1 MEALATKYRPRT
13 FKDVVCQDNI
23 KKVLTNQL
31 ETGEV
36 KQAYLFCG
44 SAGTGKTTSARIF
57 ANEVNEG
64 KGKPIEIDGASNNG
78 VDNIRQIIDD
88 CRMKSLDS
96 KYKVYIIDEV
106 HMLSIGAFNALLKVL
121 EEPPKGVIFI
131 LCTTDPHKIPATIL
145 SRVQRFQ
152 FKRIPQNEVIKR
164 LEYVLNEENKEIV
177 QSCGGSRDA
186 VQDIE
191 WARKEGINII
201 EHDKEALEYI
211 AKLADGGMR
220 DALMKLDTVLGY
232 TRDIT
237 LQAVLDCLGITNY
250 DYLFEIVHSI
260 GKQQA
265 QTPVQIIDDLYKQ
278 GKDLK
283 LFVKDLSKFIL
294 DLCKLELTQD
304 ISCTM
309 LPPEYKRKCI
319 KLISDCGLDLLV
331 DTMDAVNKLMDKIKY
346 EQNPKSLIESEL
358 IILCLG

>member
-13 FKDVVCQDNI
+13 FKDVVCQDNV

-31 ETGEV
+31 DTGEV

-57 ANEVNEG
+57 ANEVNGG

-78 VDNIRQIIDD
+78 VDNIRNIIDD

-152 FKRIPQNEVIKR
+152 FKRIPQNEVVKR
-164 LEYVLNEENKEIV
+164 LQYVL
-177 QSCGGSRDA
+177 Q
-186 VQDIE
+186 Q
-191 WARKEGINII
+191 EGKITY
-201 EHDKEALEYI
+201 DMEALQYI

-232 TRDIT
+232 TTEIT
-237 LQAVLDCLGITNY
+237 MEAVLDCLGITNY
-250 DYLFEIVHSI
+250 DYLFKIVSSI
-260 GKQQA
+260 IKQDA
-265 QTPVQIIDDLYKQ
+265 TTPMQLIDDLYKQ

-304 ISCTM
+304 INTTM
-309 LPPEYKRKCI
+309 IPPELKTKCTQLLC
-319 KLISDCGLDLLV
+319 KCDLDLLV
-331 DTMDAVNKLMDKIKY
+331 DIMDAVNKTENKK
-346 EQNPKSLIESEL
+346 QQPNQRKGSRNTNKKNPSRKKNSQL
-358 IILCLG
+358 

>member
-1 MEALATKYRPRT
+1 MEALATKYRPTR
-13 FKDVVCQDNI
+13 FEDVVCQDNI

-36 KQAYLFCG
+36 KQAYLFAG

-57 ANEVNEG
+57 ANEVNKG

-78 VDNIRQIIDD
+78 VDNIRNIIDD

-152 FKRIPQNEVIKR
+152 FKRIPQNEVVKR
-164 LEYVLNEENKEIV
+164 LQYVL
-177 QSCGGSRDA
+177 Q
-186 VQDIE
+186 Q
-191 WARKEGINII
+191 EGKITY
-201 EHDKEALEYI
+201 DMEALQYI

-232 TRDIT
+232 TTEIT
-237 LQAVLDCLGITNY
+237 MEAVLDCLGITNY
-250 DYLFEIVHSI
+250 DYLFKIVSSI
-260 GKQQA
+260 IKQDA
-265 QTPVQIIDDLYKQ
+265 TTPMQLIDDLYKQ

-304 ISCTM
+304 INTTM
-309 LPPEYKRKCI
+309 IPPELKTKCTQLLC
-319 KLISDCGLDLLV
+319 KCDLDLLV
-331 DTMDAVNKLMDKIKY
+331 DIMDAVNKLMDKIKY

>member
-13 FKDVVCQDNI
+13 FEDVVCQDNI

-31 ETGEV
+31 DTGEV

-57 ANEVNEG
+57 ANEVNGG

-152 FKRIPQNEVIKR
+152 FKRIPQNEVVKR
-164 LEYVLNEENKEIV
+164 LQYVL
-177 QSCGGSRDA
+177 Q
-186 VQDIE
+186 Q
-191 WARKEGINII
+191 EGKITY
-201 EHDKEALEYI
+201 DMEALQYI

-232 TRDIT
+232 TNEIT
-237 LQAVLDCLGITNY
+237 MEAVLDCLGITNY
-250 DYLFEIVHSI
+250 DYLFKIVSSI
-260 GKQQA
+260 IKQDA
-265 QTPVQIIDDLYKQ
+265 TTPMQLIDDLYKQ

-304 ISCTM
+304 INTTM
-309 LPPEYKRKCI
+309 IPPELKTKCTRLLC
-319 KLISDCGLDLLV
+319 KCDLDLLV
-331 DTMDAVNKLMDKIKY
+331 DIMDAVNKLMDKIKY

>member
-31 ETGEV
+31 DTGEV
-36 KQAYLFCG
+36 KQAYLFAG

-57 ANEVNEG
+57 ANEINGG

-78 VDNIRQIIDD
+78 VDNIRNIIDD

-152 FKRIPQNEVIKR
+152 FKRIPQNEVVKR
-164 LEYVLNEENKEIV
+164 LQYVL
-177 QSCGGSRDA
+177 Q
-186 VQDIE
+186 Q
-191 WARKEGINII
+191 EGKITY
-201 EHDKEALEYI
+201 DMEALQYI

-232 TRDIT
+232 TTEIT
-237 LQAVLDCLGITNY
+237 MEAVLDCLGITNY
-250 DYLFEIVHSI
+250 DYLFKIVSSVI
-260 GKQQA
+260 KQDA
-265 QTPVQIIDDLYKQ
+265 TTPMQLIDDLYKQ

-304 ISCTM
+304 INTTM
-309 LPPEYKRKCI
+309 IPPELKTKCTRLLC
-319 KLISDCGLDLLV
+319 KCDLDLLV
-331 DTMDAVNKLMDKIKY
+331 DIMDAVNKLMDKIKY

>member
-13 FKDVVCQDNI
+13 FKEVVCQDNI

-31 ETGEV
+31 DTGEV

-57 ANEVNEG
+57 ANEVNAG

-78 VDNIRQIIDD
+78 VDNIRNIIDD

-152 FKRIPQNEVIKR
+152 FKRIPQNEVVKR
-164 LEYVLNEENKEIV
+164 LQYVL
-177 QSCGGSRDA
+177 Q
-186 VQDIE
+186 Q
-191 WARKEGINII
+191 EGKITY
-201 EHDKEALEYI
+201 DMQALQYI

-232 TRDIT
+232 TTEIT
-237 LQAVLDCLGITNY
+237 MEAVLDCLGITNY
-250 DYLFEIVHSI
+250 DYLFKIVSSI
-260 GKQQA
+260 IKQDA
-265 QTPVQIIDDLYKQ
+265 TTPMKLIDDLYKQ

-304 ISCTM
+304 INTTM
-309 LPPEYKRKCI
+309 IPPELKTKCT
-319 KLISDCGLDLLV
+319 KLLCKCDLDLLV
-331 DTMDAVNKLMDKIKY
+331 DIMDAVNKLMDKIKY

>member
-1 MEALATKYRPRT
+1 MEALATKYRPAR
-13 FKDVVCQDNI
+13 FEDVVCQDNI

-31 ETGEV
+31 DTGEV

-44 SAGTGKTTSARIF
+44 SAGTGTTTSARIF
-57 ANEVNEG
+57 ANEVNKG

-78 VDNIRQIIDD
+78 VDNIRNIIDD

-152 FKRIPQNEVIKR
+152 FKRIPQNEVVKR
-164 LEYVLNEENKEIV
+164 LQYVL
-177 QSCGGSRDA
+177 Q
-186 VQDIE
+186 Q
-191 WARKEGINII
+191 EGKITY
-201 EHDKEALEYI
+201 DMEALQYI

-232 TRDIT
+232 TTEIT
-237 LQAVLDCLGITNY
+237 MEAVLDCLGITNY
-250 DYLFEIVHSI
+250 DYLFKIVSSI
-260 GKQQA
+260 IKQDA
-265 QTPVQIIDDLYKQ
+265 TTPMQLIDDLYKQ

-304 ISCTM
+304 INTTM
-309 LPPEYKRKCI
+309 IPPELKTKCTQLLC
-319 KLISDCGLDLLV
+319 KCDLDLLV
-331 DTMDAVNKLMDKIKY
+331 DIMDAVNKLMDKIKY

>member
-13 FKDVVCQDNI
+13 FKEVVCQDNI

-31 ETGEV
+31 DTGEV

-57 ANEVNEG
+57 ANEVNGG

-78 VDNIRQIIDD
+78 VDNIRNIIDD

-152 FKRIPQNEVIKR
+152 FKRIPQNEVVNR
-164 LEYVLNEENKEIV
+164 LEYILV
-177 QSCGGSRDA
+177 Q
-186 VQDIE
+186 
-191 WARKEGINII
+191 EGILTYNVVAI
-201 EHDKEALEYI
+201 EYI

-220 DALMKLDTVLGY
+220 DAIMKLDTVLGY
-232 TRDIT
+232 THEIT
-237 LQAVLDCLGITNY
+237 MEAVLDCLGITNY
-250 DYLFEIVHSI
+250 DYLFKIVSSI
-260 GKQQA
+260 IKQDA
-265 QTPVQIIDDLYKQ
+265 TTPMQLIDDLYKQ

-304 ISCTM
+304 INTTM
-309 LPPEYKRKCI
+309 IPPELKTKCTQLLC
-319 KLISDCGLDLLV
+319 KCDLDLLV
-331 DTMDAVNKLMDKIKY
+331 DIMDAVNKLMDKIKY

>member
-13 FKDVVCQDNI
+13 FKEVVCQDNI

-36 KQAYLFCG
+36 KQAYLFAG
-44 SAGTGKTTSARIF
+44 SPGTGKTTSARIF
-57 ANEVNEG
+57 ANEVNGG

-78 VDNIRQIIDD
+78 VDNIRNIIDD

-152 FKRIPQNEVIKR
+152 FKRIPQNEVVKR
-164 LEYVLNEENKEIV
+164 LQYVL
-177 QSCGGSRDA
+177 Q
-186 VQDIE
+186 Q
-191 WARKEGINII
+191 EGKITY
-201 EHDKEALEYI
+201 DMEALQYI

-232 TRDIT
+232 TTEIT
-237 LQAVLDCLGITNY
+237 MEAVLDCLGITNY
-250 DYLFEIVHSI
+250 DYLFKIVSSI
-260 GKQQA
+260 IKQDA
-265 QTPVQIIDDLYKQ
+265 TTPMQLIDDLYKQ

-304 ISCTM
+304 INTTM
-309 LPPEYKRKCI
+309 IPPELKTKCTQLLC
-319 KLISDCGLDLLV
+319 KCDLDLLV
-331 DTMDAVNKLMDKIKY
+331 DIMDAVNKLMDKIKY

>member
-31 ETGEV
+31 DTGEV
-36 KQAYLFCG
+36 KQAYLFSG

-57 ANEVNEG
+57 ANEVNGG

-78 VDNIRQIIDD
+78 VDNIRNIIDD

-152 FKRIPQNEVIKR
+152 FKRIPQNEVVKR
-164 LEYVLNEENKEIV
+164 LQYVL
-177 QSCGGSRDA
+177 Q
-186 VQDIE
+186 Q
-191 WARKEGINII
+191 EGKITY
-201 EHDKEALEYI
+201 DMEALQYI

-232 TRDIT
+232 TTEIT
-237 LQAVLDCLGITNY
+237 MEAVLDCLGITNY
-250 DYLFEIVHSI
+250 DYLFKIVSSI
-260 GKQQA
+260 IKQDA
-265 QTPVQIIDDLYKQ
+265 TTPMQLIDDLYKQ

-304 ISCTM
+304 INTTM
-309 LPPEYKRKCI
+309 IPPELKTKCTQLLC
-319 KLISDCGLDLLV
+319 KCDLDLLV
-331 DTMDAVNKLMDKIKY
+331 DIMDAVNKLMDKIKY

>member
-13 FKDVVCQDNI
+13 FKEVVCQDNI

-31 ETGEV
+31 DTGEV

-57 ANEVNEG
+57 ANEVNGG

-78 VDNIRQIIDD
+78 VDNIRNIIDD

-152 FKRIPQNEVIKR
+152 FKRIPQNEVVKR
-164 LEYVLNEENKEIV
+164 LQYVL
-177 QSCGGSRDA
+177 Q
-186 VQDIE
+186 Q
-191 WARKEGINII
+191 EGKITY
-201 EHDKEALEYI
+201 DMEALQYI

-232 TRDIT
+232 TSEIT
-237 LQAVLDCLGITNY
+237 MEAVLDCLGITNY
-250 DYLFEIVHSI
+250 DYLFKIVSSI
-260 GKQQA
+260 IKQDA
-265 QTPVQIIDDLYKQ
+265 TTPMQLIDDLYKQ

-304 ISCTM
+304 INTTM
-309 LPPEYKRKCI
+309 IPPELKTKCTQLLC
-319 KLISDCGLDLLV
+319 KCDLDLLV
-331 DTMDAVNKLMDKIKY
+331 DIMDAVNKLMDKIKY

>member
-31 ETGEV
+31 ETGEI

-57 ANEVNEG
+57 ANDVNGG

-78 VDNIRQIIDD
+78 VDNIRSIIDD

-131 LCTTDPHKIPATIL
+131 LCTTDPHKIPPTIL
-145 SRVQRFQ
+145 SRLQRFD
-152 FKRIPQNEVIKR
+152 FKRIPQFEIVQR
-164 LEYVLNEENKEIV
+164 LKYILNEEGNTTY
-177 QSCGGSRDA
+177 
-186 VQDIE
+186 DI
-191 WARKEGINII
+191 
-201 EHDKEALEYI
+201 EALEYI

-220 DALMKLDTVLGY
+220 DAIMKLDTVLGY
-232 TRDIT
+232 TTNIT

-250 DYLFEIVHSI
+250 EHLLKIVQGI
-260 GKQQA
+260 INKQA
-265 QTPVQIIDDLYKQ
+265 DEPIQIIDSIYRD

-283 LFVKDLSKFIL
+283 LFVKDLNKFVL
-294 DLCKLELTQD
+294 DLCKLNITRNKELTMIPTD
-304 ISCTM
+304 IM
-309 LPPEYKRKCI
+309 RQCI
-319 KLISDCGLDLLV
+319 HIATNTSKYDLV
-331 DTMDAVNKLMDKIKY
+331 DILDGVNNLLDKIKY
-346 EQNPKSLIESEL
+346 EQNPKNLIESEL
-358 IILCLG
+358 IILCLK

>member
-31 ETGEV
+31 DTGEV

-57 ANEVNEG
+57 ANEVNGG

-78 VDNIRQIIDD
+78 VDNIRNIIDD

-152 FKRIPQNEVIKR
+152 FKRIPQNDVVKR
-164 LEYVLNEENKEIV
+164 LQYVLQQEGKITYDM
-177 QSCGGSRDA
+177 DA
-186 VQDIE
+186 LQ
-191 WARKEGINII
+191 
-201 EHDKEALEYI
+201 YI

-232 TRDIT
+232 TTEIT
-237 LQAVLDCLGITNY
+237 MEAVLDCLGITNY
-250 DYLFEIVHSI
+250 DYLFKIVSSI
-260 GKQQA
+260 IKQDA
-265 QTPVQIIDDLYKQ
+265 TTPMQLIDDLYKQ

-304 ISCTM
+304 INTTM
-309 LPPEYKRKCI
+309 IPPELKTKCTQLLC
-319 KLISDCGLDLLV
+319 KCDLDLLV
-331 DTMDAVNKLMDKIKY
+331 DIMDAVNKLMDKIKY

>member
-31 ETGEV
+31 DTGEV

-57 ANEVNEG
+57 ANEVNGG

-78 VDNIRQIIDD
+78 VDNIRNIIDD

-152 FKRIPQNEVIKR
+152 FKRIPQNEVVKR
-164 LEYVLNEENKEIV
+164 LQYVL
-177 QSCGGSRDA
+177 Q
-186 VQDIE
+186 Q
-191 WARKEGINII
+191 EGKITY
-201 EHDKEALEYI
+201 DMEALQYI

-232 TRDIT
+232 TTEIT
-237 LQAVLDCLGITNY
+237 MEAVLDCLGITNY
-250 DYLFEIVHSI
+250 DYLFKIVSSI
-260 GKQQA
+260 IKQDA
-265 QTPVQIIDDLYKQ
+265 TTPMQLIDDLYKQ

-304 ISCTM
+304 INTTMIPSELKTKCTQ
-309 LPPEYKRKCI
+309 LLCKC
-319 KLISDCGLDLLV
+319 DLDLLV
-331 DTMDAVNKLMDKIKY
+331 DIMDAVNKLMDKIKY

>member
-31 ETGEV
+31 DTGEV

-57 ANEVNEG
+57 ANEVNAG

-78 VDNIRQIIDD
+78 VDNIRNIIDD

-152 FKRIPQNEVIKR
+152 FKRIPQNEVVKR
-164 LEYVLNEENKEIV
+164 LQYVL
-177 QSCGGSRDA
+177 Q
-186 VQDIE
+186 Q
-191 WARKEGINII
+191 EGKITY
-201 EHDKEALEYI
+201 DMEALQYI

-232 TRDIT
+232 TTEIT
-237 LQAVLDCLGITNY
+237 MEAVLDCLGITNY
-250 DYLFEIVHSI
+250 DYLFKIVSSI
-260 GKQQA
+260 IKQDA
-265 QTPVQIIDDLYKQ
+265 TTPMQLIDDLYKQ

-304 ISCTM
+304 INTTM
-309 LPPEYKRKCI
+309 IPPELKTKCTQLLC
-319 KLISDCGLDLLV
+319 KCDLDLLV
-331 DTMDAVNKLMDKIKY
+331 DIMDAVNKLMDKIKY

>member
-1 MEALATKYRPRT
+1 M
-13 FKDVVCQDNI
+13 CQDNI

-31 ETGEV
+31 DTGEV

-57 ANEVNEG
+57 ANEVNGG

-78 VDNIRQIIDD
+78 VDNIRNIIDD

-152 FKRIPQNEVIKR
+152 FKRIPQNEVVKR
-164 LEYVLNEENKEIV
+164 LQYVL
-177 QSCGGSRDA
+177 Q
-186 VQDIE
+186 Q
-191 WARKEGINII
+191 EGKITY
-201 EHDKEALEYI
+201 DMEALQYI

-232 TRDIT
+232 TTEIT
-237 LQAVLDCLGITNY
+237 MEAVLDCLGITNY
-250 DYLFEIVHSI
+250 DYLFKIVSSI
-260 GKQQA
+260 IKQDA
-265 QTPVQIIDDLYKQ
+265 TTPVQLIDDLYKQ

-304 ISCTM
+304 INTTM
-309 LPPEYKRKCI
+309 IPPELKTKCTQLLC
-319 KLISDCGLDLLV
+319 KCDLDLLV
-331 DTMDAVNKLMDKIKY
+331 DIMDAVNKLMDKIKY

>member
-31 ETGEV
+31 DTGEV

-57 ANEVNEG
+57 ANEVNKG

-152 FKRIPQNEVIKR
+152 FKRIPQNEVVKR
-164 LEYVLNEENKEIV
+164 LQYVL
-177 QSCGGSRDA
+177 Q
-186 VQDIE
+186 Q
-191 WARKEGINII
+191 EGKITY
-201 EHDKEALEYI
+201 DMEALQYI

-232 TRDIT
+232 TSEIT
-237 LQAVLDCLGITNY
+237 MEAVLDCLGITNY
-250 DYLFEIVHSI
+250 DYLFKIVSSI
-260 GKQQA
+260 IKQDA
-265 QTPVQIIDDLYKQ
+265 TTPMQLIDDLYKQ

-304 ISCTM
+304 INTTM
-309 LPPEYKRKCI
+309 IPPELKTKCTRLLC
-319 KLISDCGLDLLV
+319 KCDLDLLV
-331 DTMDAVNKLMDKIKY
+331 DIMDAVNKLMDKIKY

>member
-31 ETGEV
+31 DTGEV

-57 ANEVNEG
+57 ANEVNGG

-78 VDNIRQIIDD
+78 VDNIRNIIDD

-152 FKRIPQNEVIKR
+152 FKRIPQNEVVKR
-164 LEYVLNEENKEIV
+164 LQYVL
-177 QSCGGSRDA
+177 Q
-186 VQDIE
+186 Q
-191 WARKEGINII
+191 EGKITY
-201 EHDKEALEYI
+201 DMEALQYI

-232 TRDIT
+232 TNEIT
-237 LQAVLDCLGITNY
+237 MEAVLDCLGITNY
-250 DYLFEIVHSI
+250 DYLFKIVSSI
-260 GKQQA
+260 IKQDA
-265 QTPVQIIDDLYKQ
+265 TTPMQLIDDLYKQ

-304 ISCTM
+304 INTTM
-309 LPPEYKRKCI
+309 IPPELKTKCTQLLC
-319 KLISDCGLDLLV
+319 KCDLDLLV
-331 DTMDAVNKLMDKIKY
+331 DIMDVVNKLMDKIKY

>member
-31 ETGEV
+31 DTGEV

-57 ANEVNEG
+57 ANEVNGG

-78 VDNIRQIIDD
+78 VDNIRNIIDD

-106 HMLSIGAFNALLKVL
+106 HMLSIGAFNALLKVS

-152 FKRIPQNEVIKR
+152 FKRIPQSEVVKR
-164 LEYVLNEENKEIV
+164 LQYVL
-177 QSCGGSRDA
+177 Q
-186 VQDIE
+186 Q
-191 WARKEGINII
+191 EGKITY
-201 EHDKEALEYI
+201 DMEALQYI

-232 TRDIT
+232 TTEIT
-237 LQAVLDCLGITNY
+237 MEAVLDCLGITNY
-250 DYLFEIVHSI
+250 DYLYKLVGSI
-260 GKQQA
+260 IRQDA
-265 QTPVQIIDDLYKQ
+265 TTPVLMIDDLYKQ

-304 ISCTM
+304 INTTM
-309 LPPEYKRKCI
+309 IPPELKTKCTQLLC
-319 KLISDCGLDLLV
+319 KCDLDLLV
-331 DTMDAVNKLMDKIKY
+331 DIMDAVNKLMDKIKY

>member
-13 FKDVVCQDNI
+13 FKEVVCQDNI

-31 ETGEV
+31 DTGEV

-57 ANEVNEG
+57 ANEVNQG

-78 VDNIRQIIDD
+78 VDNIRNIIDD

-152 FKRIPQNEVIKR
+152 FKRIPQNEVVKR
-164 LEYVLNEENKEIV
+164 LQYVL
-177 QSCGGSRDA
+177 Q
-186 VQDIE
+186 Q
-191 WARKEGINII
+191 EGKITY
-201 EHDKEALEYI
+201 DMEALQYI

-232 TRDIT
+232 TTEIT
-237 LQAVLDCLGITNY
+237 MEAVLDCLGITNY
-250 DYLFEIVHSI
+250 DYLFKIVSSI
-260 GKQQA
+260 IKQDA
-265 QTPVQIIDDLYKQ
+265 TTPMQLIDDLYKQ

-304 ISCTM
+304 INTTM
-309 LPPEYKRKCI
+309 IPPELKTKCTQLLC
-319 KLISDCGLDLLV
+319 KCDLDLLV
-331 DTMDAVNKLMDKIKY
+331 DIMDAVNKLMDKIKY

>member
-13 FKDVVCQDNI
+13 FKEVVCQDNI

-31 ETGEV
+31 DTGEV

-57 ANEVNEG
+57 ANEVNQG

-78 VDNIRQIIDD
+78 VDNIRNIIDD

-152 FKRIPQNEVIKR
+152 FKRIPQNEVVNR
-164 LEYVLNEENKEIV
+164 LEYILV
-177 QSCGGSRDA
+177 Q
-186 VQDIE
+186 
-191 WARKEGINII
+191 EGILTYNVVAI
-201 EHDKEALEYI
+201 EYI

-220 DALMKLDTVLGY
+220 DAIMKLDTVLGY
-232 TRDIT
+232 THEIT
-237 LQAVLDCLGITNY
+237 MEAVLDCLGITNY
-250 DYLFEIVHSI
+250 DYLFKIVSSI
-260 GKQQA
+260 IKQDA
-265 QTPVQIIDDLYKQ
+265 TTPMQLIDDLYKQ

-304 ISCTM
+304 INTTM
-309 LPPEYKRKCI
+309 IPPELKTKCTQLLC
-319 KLISDCGLDLLV
+319 KCDLDLLV
-331 DTMDAVNKLMDKIKY
+331 DIMDAVNKLMDKIKY

>member
-1 MEALATKYRPRT
+1 MEALATKYRPAR
-13 FKDVVCQDNI
+13 FEDVVCQDNI

-31 ETGEV
+31 DTGEV

-57 ANEVNEG
+57 ANEVNGG

-78 VDNIRQIIDD
+78 VDNIRNIIDD

-152 FKRIPQNEVIKR
+152 FKRIPQNEVVKR
-164 LEYVLNEENKEIV
+164 LQYVLQQEGKITYDM
-177 QSCGGSRDA
+177 DA
-186 VQDIE
+186 LQ
-191 WARKEGINII
+191 
-201 EHDKEALEYI
+201 YI

-232 TRDIT
+232 TTEIT
-237 LQAVLDCLGITNY
+237 MEAVLDCLGITNY
-250 DYLFEIVHSI
+250 DYLFKIVSSI
-260 GKQQA
+260 IKQDA
-265 QTPVQIIDDLYKQ
+265 TTPMQLIDDLYKQ

-304 ISCTM
+304 INTTM
-309 LPPEYKRKCI
+309 IPPELKTKCTQLLC
-319 KLISDCGLDLLV
+319 KCDLDLLV
-331 DTMDAVNKLMDKIKY
+331 DIMDAVNKLMDKIKY

>member
-31 ETGEV
+31 ETGEI

-57 ANEVNEG
+57 ANDVNGG

-78 VDNIRQIIDD
+78 VDNIRSIIDD

-106 HMLSIGAFNALLKVL
+106 HMLSLGAFNALLKVL

-145 SRVQRFQ
+145 SRLQRFD
-152 FKRIPQNEVIKR
+152 FKRIPQFDIVNR
-164 LEYVLNEENKEIV
+164 LKYILKEEDTYITY
-177 QSCGGSRDA
+177 
-186 VQDIE
+186 DI
-191 WARKEGINII
+191 
-201 EHDKEALEYI
+201 EALEYI

-220 DALMKLDTVLGY
+220 DAIMKLDTVLGY
-232 TRDIT
+232 TTEIT

-250 DYLFEIVHSI
+250 QHLLGIVQGI
-260 GKQQA
+260 INKQ
-265 QTPVQIIDDLYKQ
+265 PNEPIQIIDKIYRD

-283 LFVKDLSKFIL
+283 LFVKDLNKFVL
-294 DLCKLELTQD
+294 DLCKLNITRNKELTMIPAD
-304 ISCTM
+304 IM
-309 LPPEYKRKCI
+309 RQCI
-319 KLISDCGLDLLV
+319 QIATKTPNYELV
-331 DTMDAVNKLMDKIKY
+331 DILDAINNLLDKIKY
-346 EQNPKSLIESEL
+346 EQNPKNLIESEL
-358 IILCLG
+358 IILCLK

>member
-31 ETGEV
+31 DTGEV

-78 VDNIRQIIDD
+78 VDNIRNIIDD

-152 FKRIPQNEVIKR
+152 FKRIPQNEVVKR
-164 LEYVLNEENKEIV
+164 LQYVLQQEGKITYDM
-177 QSCGGSRDA
+177 DA
-186 VQDIE
+186 LQ
-191 WARKEGINII
+191 
-201 EHDKEALEYI
+201 YI

-232 TRDIT
+232 TTEIT
-237 LQAVLDCLGITNY
+237 MEAVLDCLGITNY
-250 DYLFEIVHSI
+250 DYLFKIVSSI
-260 GKQQA
+260 IKQDA
-265 QTPVQIIDDLYKQ
+265 TTPMQLIDDLYKQ

-304 ISCTM
+304 INTTM
-309 LPPEYKRKCI
+309 IPPELKTKCTQLLC
-319 KLISDCGLDLLV
+319 KCDLDLLV
-331 DTMDAVNKLMDKIKY
+331 DIMDAVNKLMDKIKY

>member
-31 ETGEV
+31 ETGEI

-57 ANEVNEG
+57 ANDVNGG

-78 VDNIRQIIDD
+78 VDNIRSIIDD

-145 SRVQRFQ
+145 SRLQRFD
-152 FKRIPQNEVIKR
+152 FKRIPQF
-164 LEYVLNEENKEIV
+164 EIV
-177 QSCGGSRDA
+177 QRLKYILQQEGKITY
-186 VQDIE
+186 DI
-191 WARKEGINII
+191 
-201 EHDKEALEYI
+201 EALEYI

-220 DALMKLDTVLGY
+220 DAIMKLDTVLGY
-232 TRDIT
+232 TNSIT

-250 DYLFEIVHSI
+250 QHLLTIVQGI
-260 GKQQA
+260 IDKQ
-265 QTPVQIIDDLYKQ
+265 PDEPIQIIDKIYRD

-283 LFVKDLSKFIL
+283 LFVKDLNKFVL
-294 DLCKLELTQD
+294 DLCKLNITRNKELTMIPTD
-304 ISCTM
+304 IM
-309 LPPEYKRKCI
+309 RQCI
-319 KLISDCGLDLLV
+319 HIATNTSKYDLV
-331 DTMDAVNKLMDKIKY
+331 DILDGVNNLLDKIKY
-346 EQNPKSLIESEL
+346 EQNPKNLIESEL
-358 IILCLG
+358 IILCLK

>member
-13 FKDVVCQDNI
+13 FEDVVCQDNI

-31 ETGEV
+31 ETGEI

-57 ANEVNEG
+57 ANDVNGG

-78 VDNIRQIIDD
+78 VDNIRSIIDD

-145 SRVQRFQ
+145 SRLQRFD
-152 FKRIPQNEVIKR
+152 FKRIPQFEIVQR
-164 LEYVLNEENKEIV
+164 LKYILNEEGNTTY
-177 QSCGGSRDA
+177 
-186 VQDIE
+186 DI
-191 WARKEGINII
+191 
-201 EHDKEALEYI
+201 EALEYI

-220 DALMKLDTVLGY
+220 DAIMKLDTVLGY
-232 TRDIT
+232 TTNIT

-250 DYLFEIVHSI
+250 EHLLKIVQGI
-260 GKQQA
+260 INKQA
-265 QTPVQIIDDLYKQ
+265 DEPIQIIDSIYRD

-283 LFVKDLSKFIL
+283 LFVKDLNKFVL
-294 DLCKLELTQD
+294 DLCKLNITRNKELTMIPTD
-304 ISCTM
+304 IM
-309 LPPEYKRKCI
+309 RQCI
-319 KLISDCGLDLLV
+319 HIATNTSKYDLV
-331 DTMDAVNKLMDKIKY
+331 DILDGVNNLLDKIKY
-346 EQNPKSLIESEL
+346 EQNPKNLIESEL
-358 IILCLG
+358 IILCLK

>member
-13 FKDVVCQDNI
+13 FKEVVCQDNI

-31 ETGEV
+31 DTGEV

-57 ANEVNEG
+57 ANEVNGG

-78 VDNIRQIIDD
+78 VDNIRDIIDD

-152 FKRIPQNEVIKR
+152 FKRIPQNEVVKR
-164 LEYVLNEENKEIV
+164 LQYVL
-177 QSCGGSRDA
+177 Q
-186 VQDIE
+186 Q
-191 WARKEGINII
+191 EGKITY
-201 EHDKEALEYI
+201 DMEALQYI

-232 TRDIT
+232 TTEIT
-237 LQAVLDCLGITNY
+237 MEAVLDCLGITNY
-250 DYLFEIVHSI
+250 NYLFKIVSSI
-260 GKQQA
+260 IKQDA
-265 QTPVQIIDDLYKQ
+265 TTPMQLIDDLYKQ

-304 ISCTM
+304 INTTM
-309 LPPEYKRKCI
+309 IPPELKTKCTQLLC
-319 KLISDCGLDLLV
+319 KCDLDLLV
-331 DTMDAVNKLMDKIKY
+331 DIMDAVNKLMDKIKY

>member
-31 ETGEV
+31 DTGEV

-57 ANEVNEG
+57 ANEVNGG

-78 VDNIRQIIDD
+78 VDNIRNI
-88 CRMKSLDS
+88 
-96 KYKVYIIDEV
+96 
-106 HMLSIGAFNALLKVL
+106 IGAFNALLKVL

-152 FKRIPQNEVIKR
+152 FKRIPQNEVVKR
-164 LEYVLNEENKEIV
+164 LEYILV
-177 QSCGGSRDA
+177 Q
-186 VQDIE
+186 
-191 WARKEGINII
+191 EGILTYNVVAI
-201 EHDKEALEYI
+201 EYI

-220 DALMKLDTVLGY
+220 DAIMKLDTVLGY
-232 TRDIT
+232 THEIT
-237 LQAVLDCLGITNY
+237 MEAVLDCLGITNY
-250 DYLFEIVHSI
+250 DYLFKIVSSI
-260 GKQQA
+260 IKQDA
-265 QTPVQIIDDLYKQ
+265 TTPMQLIDDLYKQ

-304 ISCTM
+304 INTTM
-309 LPPEYKRKCI
+309 IPPELKTKCTQLLC
-319 KLISDCGLDLLV
+319 KCDLDLLV
-331 DTMDAVNKLMDKIKY
+331 DIMDAVNKLMDKIKY

>member
-31 ETGEV
+31 DTGEV

-57 ANEVNEG
+57 ANEVNAG

-78 VDNIRQIIDD
+78 VDNIRNIIDD

-152 FKRIPQNEVIKR
+152 FKRIPQNEVVKR
-164 LEYVLNEENKEIV
+164 LQYVL
-177 QSCGGSRDA
+177 Q
-186 VQDIE
+186 Q
-191 WARKEGINII
+191 EGKITY
-201 EHDKEALEYI
+201 DMEALQYI

-232 TRDIT
+232 TTEIT
-237 LQAVLDCLGITNY
+237 MEAVLDCLGITNY
-250 DYLFEIVHSI
+250 DYLFKIVSSI
-260 GKQQA
+260 IKQDA
-265 QTPVQIIDDLYKQ
+265 TTPMQLIDDLYKQ

-304 ISCTM
+304 INTTM
-309 LPPEYKRKCI
+309 IPPELKTKCTRLLC
-319 KLISDCGLDLLV
+319 KCDLDLLV
-331 DTMDAVNKLMDKIKY
+331 DIMDAVNKLMDKIKY

>member
-31 ETGEV
+31 DTGEV

-57 ANEVNEG
+57 ANEVNGG

-78 VDNIRQIIDD
+78 VDNIRNIIDD

-106 HMLSIGAFNALLKVL
+106 HMLRIGAFNALLKVL

-152 FKRIPQNEVIKR
+152 FKRIPQNEVVKR
-164 LEYVLNEENKEIV
+164 LQYVL
-177 QSCGGSRDA
+177 Q
-186 VQDIE
+186 Q
-191 WARKEGINII
+191 EGKITY
-201 EHDKEALEYI
+201 DMEALQYI

-232 TRDIT
+232 THEIT
-237 LQAVLDCLGITNY
+237 MEAVLDCLGITNY
-250 DYLFEIVHSI
+250 DYLFKIVSSI
-260 GKQQA
+260 IKQDA
-265 QTPVQIIDDLYKQ
+265 TTPMQLIDDLYKQ

-304 ISCTM
+304 INTTM
-309 LPPEYKRKCI
+309 IPPELKTKCTQLLC
-319 KLISDCGLDLLV
+319 KCDLDLLV
-331 DTMDAVNKLMDKIKY
+331 DIMDAVNKLMDKIKY

>member
-13 FKDVVCQDNI
+13 FKEVVCQDNI

-31 ETGEV
+31 DTGEV

-57 ANEVNEG
+57 ANEVNKG

-152 FKRIPQNEVIKR
+152 FKRIPQNEVVNR
-164 LEYVLNEENKEIV
+164 LEYILV
-177 QSCGGSRDA
+177 Q
-186 VQDIE
+186 
-191 WARKEGINII
+191 EGILTYNVVAI
-201 EHDKEALEYI
+201 EYI

-220 DALMKLDTVLGY
+220 DAIMKLDTVLGY
-232 TRDIT
+232 THEIT
-237 LQAVLDCLGITNY
+237 MEAVLDCLGITNY
-250 DYLFEIVHSI
+250 DYLFKIVSSI
-260 GKQQA
+260 IKQDA
-265 QTPVQIIDDLYKQ
+265 TTPMQLIDDLYKQ

-304 ISCTM
+304 INTTM
-309 LPPEYKRKCI
+309 IPPELKTKCTRLLC
-319 KLISDCGLDLLV
+319 KCDLDLLV
-331 DTMDAVNKLMDKIKY
+331 DIMDAVNKLMDKIKY

>member
-36 KQAYLFCG
+36 KQAYLFAG

-57 ANEVNEG
+57 ANEVNGG
-64 KGKPIEIDGASNNG
+64 KGKPLEIDGASNNG
-78 VDNIRQIIDD
+78 VDNIRNIIDD

-152 FKRIPQNEVIKR
+152 FKRIPQNEVVKR
-164 LEYVLNEENKEIV
+164 LQYVL
-177 QSCGGSRDA
+177 Q
-186 VQDIE
+186 Q
-191 WARKEGINII
+191 EGKITY
-201 EHDKEALEYI
+201 DMEALQYI

-232 TRDIT
+232 TTEIT
-237 LQAVLDCLGITNY
+237 MEAVLDCLGITNY
-250 DYLFEIVHSI
+250 DYLFKIVSSI
-260 GKQQA
+260 IKQDA
-265 QTPVQIIDDLYKQ
+265 TTPMQLIDDLYKQ

-304 ISCTM
+304 INTTM
-309 LPPEYKRKCI
+309 IPPELKTKCTQLLC
-319 KLISDCGLDLLV
+319 KCDLDLLV
-331 DTMDAVNKLMDKIKY
+331 DIMDAVNKLMDKIKY

>member
-13 FKDVVCQDNI
+13 FEDVVCQDNI

-31 ETGEV
+31 DTGEV
-36 KQAYLFCG
+36 KQAYLFAG

-57 ANEVNEG
+57 ANEVNRG

-78 VDNIRQIIDD
+78 VDNIRNIIDD

-152 FKRIPQNEVIKR
+152 FKRIPQNEVVKR
-164 LEYVLNEENKEIV
+164 LQYVL
-177 QSCGGSRDA
+177 Q
-186 VQDIE
+186 Q
-191 WARKEGINII
+191 EGKITY
-201 EHDKEALEYI
+201 DMEALQYI

-232 TRDIT
+232 TTEIT
-237 LQAVLDCLGITNY
+237 MEAVLDCLGITNY
-250 DYLFEIVHSI
+250 DYLFKIVSSI
-260 GKQQA
+260 IKQDA
-265 QTPVQIIDDLYKQ
+265 TTPMQLIDDLYKQ

-304 ISCTM
+304 INTTM
-309 LPPEYKRKCI
+309 IPPELKTKCTQLLC
-319 KLISDCGLDLLV
+319 KCDLDLLV
-331 DTMDAVNKLMDKIKY
+331 DIMDAVNKLMDKIKY

>member
-13 FKDVVCQDNI
+13 FKEVVCQDNI

-31 ETGEV
+31 DTGEV

-57 ANEVNEG
+57 ANEVNKG

-78 VDNIRQIIDD
+78 VDNIRNIIDD

-152 FKRIPQNEVIKR
+152 FKRIPQNEVVKR
-164 LEYVLNEENKEIV
+164 LQYVL
-177 QSCGGSRDA
+177 Q
-186 VQDIE
+186 Q
-191 WARKEGINII
+191 EGKITY
-201 EHDKEALEYI
+201 DMEALQYI

-232 TRDIT
+232 TTEIT
-237 LQAVLDCLGITNY
+237 MEAVLDCLGITNY
-250 DYLFEIVHSI
+250 DYLFKIVSSI
-260 GKQQA
+260 IKQDA
-265 QTPVQIIDDLYKQ
+265 TTPMQLIDDLYKQ

-304 ISCTM
+304 INTTM
-309 LPPEYKRKCI
+309 IPPELKTKCTQLLC
-319 KLISDCGLDLLV
+319 KCDLDLLV
-331 DTMDAVNKLMDKIKY
+331 DIMDAVNKLMDKIKY

>member
-13 FKDVVCQDNI
+13 FKEVVCQDNI

-31 ETGEV
+31 DTGEV

-57 ANEVNEG
+57 ANEVNAG

-78 VDNIRQIIDD
+78 VDNIRNIIDD

-152 FKRIPQNEVIKR
+152 FKRIPQNEVVKR
-164 LEYVLNEENKEIV
+164 LQYVL
-177 QSCGGSRDA
+177 Q
-186 VQDIE
+186 Q
-191 WARKEGINII
+191 EGKITY
-201 EHDKEALEYI
+201 DMEALQYI

-232 TRDIT
+232 TTEIT
-237 LQAVLDCLGITNY
+237 MEAVLDCLGITNY
-250 DYLFEIVHSI
+250 DYLFKIVSSI
-260 GKQQA
+260 IKQDA
-265 QTPVQIIDDLYKQ
+265 TTPMQLIDDLYKQ

-304 ISCTM
+304 INTTM
-309 LPPEYKRKCI
+309 IPPELKTKCTRLLC
-319 KLISDCGLDLLV
+319 KCDLDLLV
-331 DTMDAVNKLMDKIKY
+331 DIMDAVNKLMDKIKY

>member
-13 FKDVVCQDNI
+13 FKDVVCQDNV

-31 ETGEV
+31 DTGEI

-44 SAGTGKTTSARIF
+44 GAGTGKTTSARIF
-57 ANEVNEG
+57 ANDVNGG

-78 VDNIRQIIDD
+78 VDNIRSIIDD

-145 SRVQRFQ
+145 SRLQRFD
-152 FKRIPQNEVIKR
+152 FKRIPQFDIVNR
-164 LEYVLNEENKEIV
+164 LKYIL
-177 QSCGGSRDA
+177 Q
-186 VQDIE
+186 Q
-191 WARKEGINII
+191 EGNITY
-201 EHDKEALEYI
+201 DMEALEYI

-220 DALMKLDTVLGY
+220 DAIMKLDTVIGY
-232 TRDIT
+232 TNNIT

-250 DYLFEIVHSI
+250 EHLLKIVQGI
-260 GKQQA
+260 INKQA
-265 QTPVQIIDDLYKQ
+265 DEPIQIIDSIYRD

-283 LFVKDLSKFIL
+283 LFVKDLNKFVL
-294 DLCKLELTQD
+294 DLCKLNITRNKELTMIPTD
-304 ISCTM
+304 IM
-309 LPPEYKRKCI
+309 RQCI
-319 KLISDCGLDLLV
+319 YIATNTSKYDLV
-331 DTMDAVNKLMDKIKY
+331 DILDGVNNLLDKIKY
-346 EQNPKSLIESEL
+346 EQNPKNLIESEL
-358 IILCLG
+358 IILCLK

>member
-1 MEALATKYRPRT
+1 M
-13 FKDVVCQDNI
+13 
-23 KKVLTNQL
+23 
-31 ETGEV
+31 
-36 KQAYLFCG
+36 
-44 SAGTGKTTSARIF
+44 
-57 ANEVNEG
+57 
-64 KGKPIEIDGASNNG
+64 
-78 VDNIRQIIDD
+78 
-88 CRMKSLDS
+88 DS

-152 FKRIPQNEVIKR
+152 FKRIPQNEVVKR
-164 LEYVLNEENKEIV
+164 LQYVL
-177 QSCGGSRDA
+177 Q
-186 VQDIE
+186 Q
-191 WARKEGINII
+191 EGKITY
-201 EHDKEALEYI
+201 DMEALQYI

-232 TRDIT
+232 TTEIT
-237 LQAVLDCLGITNY
+237 MEAVLDCLGITNY
-250 DYLFEIVHSI
+250 DYLFKIVSSI
-260 GKQQA
+260 IKQDA
-265 QTPVQIIDDLYKQ
+265 TTPMQLIDDLYKQ

-304 ISCTM
+304 INTTM
-309 LPPEYKRKCI
+309 IPPELKTKCTQLLC
-319 KLISDCGLDLLV
+319 KCDLDLLV
-331 DTMDAVNKLMDKIKY
+331 DIMDAVNKLMDKIKY

>member
-31 ETGEV
+31 DTGEV

-57 ANEVNEG
+57 ANVVNEG

-78 VDNIRQIIDD
+78 VDNIRNIIDD

-152 FKRIPQNEVIKR
+152 FKRIPQNDVVKR
-164 LEYVLNEENKEIV
+164 LQYVL
-177 QSCGGSRDA
+177 Q
-186 VQDIE
+186 Q
-191 WARKEGINII
+191 EGKITY
-201 EHDKEALEYI
+201 DMEALQYI

-232 TRDIT
+232 TTEIT
-237 LQAVLDCLGITNY
+237 MEAVLDCLGITNY
-250 DYLFEIVHSI
+250 DYLFKIVSSI
-260 GKQQA
+260 IKQDA
-265 QTPVQIIDDLYKQ
+265 TTPMQLIDDLYKQ

-304 ISCTM
+304 INTTM
-309 LPPEYKRKCI
+309 IPPELKTKCTRLLC
-319 KLISDCGLDLLV
+319 KCDLDLLV
-331 DTMDAVNKLMDKIKY
+331 DIMDAVNKLMDKIKY